1 MLRTLLPL
9 LLFFSVATLHSQTR
23 HLQLR
28 GNVAD
33 SSRVNGVPNV
43 LMMAIR
49 FSDSTLVNF
58 TRSNQQGVFNAIKV
72 PVDTYLVILSHPA
85 FSDKTYLIVPS
96 EKDTAFTFKNVVLPP
111 KTVVLNEVEIIAYK
125 DKSYYKGDTLV
136 FTADS
141 FKTAPNATVEDLLKK
156 LPGVR
161 VDSKGKITIQGKEV
175 DQVLVDGDEFFGSD
189 PTVATRN
196 LNASSIE
203 NVQVYDKKNENTTEG
218 QNETLKIVN
227 LKMKEDA
234 KKGYFGKVSG
244 ATDFTKFYENELLAN
259 KFKGGVKMSVFG
271 IVANTPKQAFDW
283 NETDRYGLS
292 NEQPWS
298 YNEETGTW
306 SNNNNSGKGI
316 PQTIKTGFYF
326 NDKISKN
333 TKINTD
339 YTFNQNQLQSG
350 TETNTQFFLE
360 DTTYTNR
367 QTISKTSKNQTH
379 NFNFRLVQKLDSL
392 TELTVVPKLK
402 YSVLENAAKQT
413 DQFISGENEIT
424 RETNITNTN
433 RTEASDANILL
444 RLNRNFMKKDRSL
457 SLSYQPLYNK
467 SDNVTWLS
475 TGFKYYKN
483 QLPDSSSS
491 QKRTQSID
499 KTEHNATVIYTEPF
513 GKKFKTEL
521 NYNFGYNENNNN
533 RQTYTYGGQAYDIFN
548 PVLSNNF
555 ANKRMINR
563 GGVKLIYEV
572 KKYKISLGSNLRNVH
587 QENLNLTTGQKLSL
601 DVNNILPLASFN
613 YRINQGSNLQVYYN
627 TSSQQP
633 DLQQMQPV
641 IDNTDPNR
649 ITIGNPNLK
658 PTFGNNVSLNYYFY
672 KGISDINFYSGF
684 NGGTVSRQISYA
696 TSYDSLGKAVSQPV
710 NINGNYNSS
719 FYLGGGFPVFKRF
732 MKIYYSLNGEH
743 NNSVSLV
750 NGVRNVSQNTGLTP
764 GLQFEKNIPDR
775 LYIMI
780 GGNYTYSIPKSNI
793 SIRSNQPYYS
803 YSLEGNLTIKFPQK
817 ISLTAEG
824 NYTNNGNRTPGYNIS
839 YFILNGSLNK
849 IFFKNETLILSLMAN
864 DILNQNISNQR
875 FISSN
880 QIVDTKTQIIKRY
893 FLLKLVFKFN
903 SQKTK
908 EGDGD
913 E

>member
-1 MLRTLLPL
+1 
-9 LLFFSVATLHSQTR
+9 
-23 HLQLR
+23 
-28 GNVAD
+28 
-33 SSRVNGVPNV
+33 V